1 VDLLLDD
8 DDLWRLASRARSR
21 CVSMICALVRRLVIV
36 DCRRSL
42 YVVVLIVS
50 LWAMEVY
57 FLMS

>member
-1 VDLLLDD
+1 MDLLLDD

-21 CVSMICALVRRLVIV
+21 CVSMICVLVRRLVIV